1 MENNVAVELWKN
13 VKELL
18 RKSLQKEA
26 YQPIE
31 KISPVSF
38 NGLSFQL
45 GVENAFTKIIAENQ
59 YRQPIQSALI
69 ELGAPGEITI
79 EFVLQTES
87 EKPNVQEVPTTV
99 IAPVPTQSVVPPAL
113 STPAGYWQRAKEIM
127 LETKSVN
134 QEEMERWLG
143 LLVPVS
149 FDEKNNRFLFSAE
162 NQFVKDWT
170 DNNYREV
177 IQKALTSICGFSNV
191 TVEVTVA
198 EQTVPSVEDRRQ
210 EEAPRPAPAPAP
222 VAKKRSH
229 ASLVEMRSQ
238 LNPEFTFENFVSGP
252 SNGWAYNAAGEV
264 ARKPGKAYNP
274 LFIYGPTGIGKTH
287 LMQAIG
293 HRILETQSITVRY
306 VTCES
311 MLNDYVDCIAHKEKF
326 ADFRKRYRKTDVLM
340 VDDIQFLAGKEGL
353 QEEFFNIYNELHRS
367 NKQIIMTSDLPP
379 KEIAGLPERLV
390 SRFSAGLVT
399 QIECPKFETRLAI
412 LRYKQSQSHENLSDE
427 VLTFIANNITTNVR
441 ALEGALN
448 RTLSYLSLIRNSG
461 EKVELGIDQLRS
473 ILHDLLENE
482 LQKEL
487 SCSEIQHAVCDY
499 YGLTMKDMTSEE
511 RPRSIAEPR
520 QLAMFLCRK
529 LTPKSLHDISEAFHK
544 THATVLHSCKKMLD
558 NLKLEKEL
566 YQISSEIVRKL
577 GRDPSVLL
585 QTQGG

>member
-1 MENNVAVELWKN
+1 MENNVAIELWKN

-18 RKSLQKEA
+18 RGSLPKEA
-26 YQPIE
+26 YQPVE

-38 NGLSFQL
+38 DGLLFRL

-59 YRQPIQSALI
+59 YRVPIHDALQK
-69 ELGAPGEITI
+69 LGAPGEIAI
-79 EFVLQTES
+79 EFVLPAEAEQKVTQES
-87 EKPNVQEVPTTV
+87 SPAVP
-99 IAPVPTQSVVPPAL
+99 APVSAQPVVQPAL
-113 STPAGYWQRAKEIM
+113 STPAEYWQRAKEIM
-127 LETKSVN
+127 LETKSVGK
-134 QEEMERWLG
+134 EEIDRWLE

-149 FDEKNNRFLFSAE
+149 FDEKTNCFLFSAE
-162 NQFVKDWT
+162 NQFVKDWS
-170 DNNYREV
+170 DNHYRKV
-177 IQKALTSICGFSNV
+177 IQEALRVCGLSNV
-191 TVEVTVA
+191 TVDVVLAKQDTTRTEA
-198 EQTVPSVEDRRQ
+198 RRQ
-210 EEAPRPAPAPAP
+210 DEPRPIPGPVAAPT
-222 VAKKRSH
+222 AKKRSH

-293 HRILETQSITVRY
+293 HRILESQSISVRY

-353 QEEFFNIYNELHRS
+353 QEEFFNIYNELYGS

-379 KEIAGLPERLV
+379 KEIVGLPERLV

-412 LRYKQSQSHENLSDE
+412 LRYKQSQSRENLSDE

-448 RTLSYLSLIRNSG
+448 RTLSYLKLMRNSG
-461 EKVELGIDQLRS
+461 EREELGIDQLRS

-511 RPRSIAEPR
+511 RTRSIAEPR

-529 LTPKSLHDISEAFHK
+529 LTPKSLHDISESFQK
-544 THATVLHSCKKMLD
+544 THATVLHSCKKMLN

-566 YQISSEIVRKL
+566 YQASSEIVRKL